1 MAGIPEDQVVL
12 SPCISVCDMDEKS
25 GYCKGCFRT
34 LEEIEWWTIYTNDE
48 KRAIRAQI
56 GPRRRGE

>member
-34 LEEIEWWTIYTNDE
+34 REEIEWWTIYTNDE

>member
-1 MAGIPEDQVVL
+1 MAGIPEDQMVL

-34 LEEIEWWTIYTNDE
+34 LEEIECWTIYTNDE
-48 KRAIRAQI
+48 KRAIRAQF

>member
-25 GYCKGCFRT
+25 GHCKGCFRT
-34 LEEIEWWTIYTNDE
+34 LEEIECWTIYTNDE

>member
-34 LEEIEWWTIYTNDE
+34 LEEIECWTIYTNDK
-48 KRAIRAQI
+48 KRAIRAQL

>member
-34 LEEIEWWTIYTNDE
+34 LEEIECWTIYTNDE